1 MNELEIPF
9 PELMARVRSGDEQ
22 AAQQL
27 YDLVEPDV
35 LRTIRRRLNPVIRT
49 RFDSVD
55 FVQIAWEAFFRR
67 IESLPAFPTA
77 ADLIRHLQAIARN
90 KVTDEIR
97 RTMGSGKRDY
107 RRDRAEELGYQASSS
122 EIDVP
127 DQRQLDPNA
136 MASAREVWHFLQC
149 RLPNLHR
156 TVLMMR
162 FEGLTFV
169 EISSR
174 LDIHERSARKIMER
188 ICSLVESQEFAS

>member
-1 MNELEIPF
+1 MNELDLPF

-27 YDLVEPDV
+27 YNLVEVDV
-35 LRTIRRRLNPVIRT
+35 LRTIRRRLNPILRT

-55 FVQIAWEAFFRR
+55 FVQSAWESFFRR
-67 IESLPAFPTA
+67 IEDLPDFPTA

-97 RTMGSGKRDY
+97 RNMGSGKRDF
-107 RRDRAEELGYQASSS
+107 RRERGGELDYVANSVD
-122 EIDVP
+122 IDIA

-136 MASAREVWHFLQC
+136 MASAREVWHFLHC

-156 TVLMMR
+156 MVLMMR

-188 ICSLVESQEFAS
+188 ICSLVESQEFA